1 MSMLRNIESSTRL
14 VIGAVNFN
22 ATAAARIMTMIM
34 IYLRNGGVFNS
45 SIIFSSPLLN
55 TLI

>member
-1 MSMLRNIESSTRL
+1 MLRNIESSTRL